1 MGTGIFLVHMMMTR
15 FFTTSVKMLL
25 MSGFLGALAL
35 PLYADGPSSSE
46 QVTSTQEPLISSQEL
61 ESLVSRCPSEV
72 EALHEK
78 RVDVSREKAREYSV
92 MLGVASD
99 DCMKLRKVIDWLRVG
114 SKLKTHYEQHLE
126 RAKRALDTGPGQD
139 FSQDPM
145 DAQSVEGGHTY
156 DDDAVQAVPLA
167 LE

>member
-1 MGTGIFLVHMMMTR
+1 MMMTR
-15 FFTTSVKMLL
+15 FFTTSFNAL
-25 MSGFLGALAL
+25 FLSASLCCFSL
-35 PLYADGPSSSE
+35 PLYADEPSSSE
-46 QVTSTQEPLISSQEL
+46 QVTSTQDPLISTQEL

-78 RVDVSREKAREYSV
+78 RRDVARDKAREYSV

-114 SKLKTHYEQHLE
+114 SKLKIHYEQNLE
-126 RAKRALDTGPGQD
+126 RAKRALDTSHAGQD

-145 DAQSVEGGHTY
+145 GSQSVEGGHTY
-156 DDDAVQAVPLA
+156 DDDAVQSAPLD